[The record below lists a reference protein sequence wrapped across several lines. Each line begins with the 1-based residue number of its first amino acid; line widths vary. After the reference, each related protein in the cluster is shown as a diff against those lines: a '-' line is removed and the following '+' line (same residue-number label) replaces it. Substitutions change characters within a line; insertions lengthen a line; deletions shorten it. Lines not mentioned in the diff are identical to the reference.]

1 MVNTEQGGTKGEQRL
16 TSVGL
21 APSLRHIW
29 SKANSDTSLTGSST
43 GHVLRVRPQQL
54 HHEPVVAR
62 LLAEPL
68 DLSNVVQ
75 RDFVA
80 RRETPVDD
88 EVPLAAV
95 RREDGLGR
103 RRLGRERVE
112 ASGRQSGGDERAE
125 GQVGEDVREEVV

>member
-1 MVNTEQGGTKGEQRL
+1 MIKVVNTEQGGTKGERRL
-16 TSVGL
+16 TSIGL
-21 APSLRHIW
+21 APSLRHIR
-29 SKANSDTSLTGSST
+29 SEANSDTSLAGSST

-75 RDFVA
+75 RDLVA
-80 RRETPVDD
+80 RREAPVDD

-95 RREDGLGR
+95 GREDGLRR
-103 RRLGRERVE
+103 RRLG
-112 ASGRQSGGDERAE
+112 
-125 GQVGEDVREEVV
+125 